1 MGGLKSARSSY
12 PSAFKDLDVNAWRK
26 SLTAAGEKI
35 STPIQCGI
43 TCGAIDEPSRSSKA
57 INKRVI
63 INFCDKNV
71 VIARFRNKNYVFN
84 FYDKML

>member
-57 INKRVI
+57 IDKSVI
-63 INFCDKNV
+63 INFCDKNF
-71 VIARFRNKNYVFN
+71 ILHIFATKMMFIYFN
-84 FYDKML
+84 DKIS